1 MSKTCQN
8 APKTSNAQ
16 HLHTKNM
23 QAMHMPCKMLCYI
36 FCYIDAI
43 QVLRHKNRPGRC
55 VLAYVYS
62 LYMSCVLWFLVY
74 KIYPGIFEAYRKGIC
89 PVIFERHRKGI
100 FLYIPGDFLK
110 LS

>member
-1 MSKTCQN
+1 
-8 APKTSNAQ
+8 
-16 HLHTKNM
+16 
-23 QAMHMPCKMLCYI
+23 MHMPCKMLCYI

-43 QVLRHKNRPGRC
+43 QVLRHKNRLGRC